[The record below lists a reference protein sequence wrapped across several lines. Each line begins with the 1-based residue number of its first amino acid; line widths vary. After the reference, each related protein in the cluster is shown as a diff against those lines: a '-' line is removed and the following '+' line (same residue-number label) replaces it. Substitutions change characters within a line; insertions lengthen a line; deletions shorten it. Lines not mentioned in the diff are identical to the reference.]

1 MIPFGILGT
10 VVFVGG
16 LGTSNA
22 FHEISK
28 KRRAAYARHQI
39 ISGVDVLEPV
49 GDTPIEIDLSIQFL
63 KHYSTD
69 PSSGILQLETL
80 MTTKVAVPLVIGGV
94 PVGRGLLSLFAVE
107 EVSAKMKKFQ
117 SGTLVATEVSVKL
130 IEDATPLSFGGFG
143 GGLFGSLTQI
153 GGALLSGAGANVK
166 AIAGTLATTALGSIP
181 SASSLFSP
189 AAGVLSKVAS
199 VAIPTL

>member
-16 LGTSNA
+16 LGSSNA

-28 KRRAAYARHQI
+28 KRRASYARHQV

-63 KHYSTD
+63 RSYSTD
-69 PSSGILQLETL
+69 PSLGLLQLEAL
-80 MTTKVAVPLVIGGV
+80 MATKVAVPLVVGGV
-94 PVGRGLLSLFAVE
+94 PIGRGLLTLFAVE

-117 SGTLVATEVSVKL
+117 SGTWVAVDVSVKL
-130 IEDATPLSFGGFG
+130 IEDSSPFNLGGV
-143 GGLFGSLTQI
+143 FGSLFQL
-153 GGALLSGAGANVK
+153 GGALLSGGGVNVQAVAGVF
-166 AIAGTLATTALGSIP
+166 ATSALGAIP
-181 SASSLFSP
+181 SPTSLFSS
-189 AAGVLSKVAS
+189 AAGVLSKVAA
-199 VAIPTL
+199 VAIPH